1 MNRNSSFPF
10 NNCINKRILHWDEP
24 NFDPNALETLKKL
37 FSGNEFP
44 ANVKY
49 FNFQNLLRTPVIC
62 TANSNVFLRVEAF
75 KCRIQNFKIISL
87 NLTLNLHIGN
97 TYIHYVFTIYLQN
110 VNY

>member
-24 NFDPNALETLKKL
+24 NFDPNVLETLKKL

-62 TANSNVFLRVEAF
+62 TANSNVFYELKHLNAV
-75 KCRIQNFKIISL
+75 FKISKL
-87 NLTLNLHIGN
+87 
-97 TYIHYVFTIYLQN
+97 
-110 VNY
+110 